1 LFATGMT
8 LQSAGRFIDHANA
21 KERVLRAVD
30 DLDETIKIIRST
42 IFGLRTRDDDAAPGL
57 RARIVRVAGEVAPA
71 LGFAPSLR
79 MEGLLDT
86 EVPDEVAEHLVAVA
100 SEALTNVAR
109 HAHADRVEV
118 VLETDGEAVRLAV
131 TDDGVGIPAEG
142 RRSGLAN
149 MAERARRLGGDLE
162 WTTPDGG
169 GTALVWRVPL
179 ETA

>member
-1 LFATGMT
+1 M
-8 LQSAGRFIDHANA
+8 
-21 KERVLRAVD
+21 
-30 DLDETIKIIRST
+30 
-42 IFGLRTRDDDAAPGL
+42 
-57 RARIVRVAGEVAPA
+57 
-71 LGFAPSLR
+71 
-79 MEGLLDT
+79 
-86 EVPDEVAEHLVAVA
+86 AVA

-118 VLETDGEAVRLAV
+118 VLETDGQAVRLAV